1 MAKNYADLYNLS
13 GDSIALEQRF
23 YIKQE
28 ASNLRGVAVAPT
40 GADFFFTAQGGSVEF
55 TQPFEPSPHRSG
67 RGFVGTIKGKK
78 ECSWTLP
85 TLFNIDT
92 TLGSGGAAEIDPAL
106 RVLWK
111 SLLGKEVVSSGLIYT
126 RDTPDISFTI
136 LETGDRWSR
145 LVRGAFVQSANLQFP
160 GDGDSMI
167 EWSGNAKDALYVGI
181 GKSITNNITNTV
193 TLVTGDGKLFENAVG
208 AFVMIVEA
216 NGTTRSTDTPD
227 GSPRTVVSVVGDV
240 VTLSGA
246 PLVDADGSGL
256 NAPIY
261 LSYYE
266 PATPV
271 SINSPVTGLQGAITV
286 DSMAIQQCVRTFTL
300 TLTNNHEMRTDCY
313 GSDSLDG
320 SLFVPG
326 SRMEARVSL
335 QMNLNKEVMKLFKD
349 LQVFTVQEIAL
360 RLGSATGRRFELF
373 LPKVEF
379 PLPSITVPEEGSIP
393 VDFNDGLALQTADGA
408 KDEVTASYL

>member
-1 MAKNYADLYNLS
+1 MAKNYADLYNYS

-23 YIKQE
+23 YVKE
-28 ASNLRGVAVAPT
+28 ETTRGTLIAPT
-40 GADFFFTAQGGSVEF
+40 GADFFFSMQGGSVEY

-67 RGFVGTIKGKK
+67 RGFVGTIKQKK
-78 ECSWTLP
+78 ECSWTIP

-111 SLLGKEVVSSGLIYT
+111 SLTGKETVSSGLIYT
-126 RDTPDISFTI
+126 RDTPDITFS
-136 LETGDRWSR
+136 LVETGDRWSR
-145 LVRGAFVQSANLQFP
+145 QVRGAFVQSANLQFP

-181 GKSITNNITNTV
+181 GKSITDNTGLNTV
-193 TLVTGDGKLFENAVG
+193 TLAAGDGKLFEYAVG
-208 AFVMIVEA
+208 AMVMIIEA
-216 NGTTRSTDTPD
+216 NGTTRSADTPD
-227 GSPRTVVSVVGDV
+227 GSPRTIVSVAGDV

-246 PLVDADGSGL
+246 VLADADGSGL

-271 SINSPVTGLQGAITV
+271 AINNPVTGLEGSVTV
-286 DSMAIQQCVRTFTL
+286 ASMALQQCVRTFNL
-300 TLTNNHEMRTDCY
+300 TINNNHELRNDCY
-313 GSDSLDG
+313 GEDSLDG
-320 SLFVPG
+320 FLFVPG
-326 SRMEARVSL
+326 ARMEARVSM
-335 QMNLNKEVMKLFKD
+335 QMNLNKQTFKLFKD
-349 LQVFTVQEIAL
+349 LQVFTTQDILL
-360 RLGSATGRRFELF
+360 RLGSASGRRFELD

-379 PLPSITVPEEGSIP
+379 PLPTVTVPEEGSIP
-393 VDFNDGLALQTADGA
+393 VDFNDGLCLQTSDGA

>member
-1 MAKNYADLYNLS
+1 MAKNYADLYNYS

-23 YIKQE
+23 YIKE
-28 ASNLRGVAVAPT
+28 ETTRGTLIAPT
-40 GADFFFTAQGGSVEF
+40 DADFFFTMQGGSVEF

-111 SLLGKEVVSSGLIYT
+111 SLMGKEVVSSGLIYT
-126 RDTPDISFTI
+126 RDTPDITFSLF
-136 LETGDRWSR
+136 ETGDRWAR
-145 LVRGAFVQSANLQFP
+145 QVRGSFVQSGNFQFP
-160 GDGDSMI
+160 GDGDSMA
-167 EWSGNAKDALYVGI
+167 EWSGNGKDALYVGI
-181 GKSITNNITNTV
+181 GKSVTNNTANTV
-193 TLVTGDGKLFENAVG
+193 TLVSGDGKLFENAIG
-208 AFVMIVEA
+208 AMVMIIEA
-216 NGTTRSTDTPD
+216 DGTTRSADTPN
-227 GSPRTVVSVVGDV
+227 GSPRTITAVAGDV

-246 PLVDADGSGL
+246 VLADADGSGL

-266 PATPV
+266 PSTPV
-271 SINSPVTGLQGAITV
+271 AINNPITGLEGSVTV
-286 DSMAIQQCVRTFTL
+286 AGMSIQQCVRSFNL
-300 TLTNNHEMRTDCY
+300 TINNNHELRNDCY
-313 GSDSLDG
+313 GEDSLDG
-320 SLFVPG
+320 FLFVPG
-326 SRMEARVSL
+326 ARMEARVSM
-335 QMNLNKEVMKLFKD
+335 QMNLNKQTLKLFKD
-349 LQVFTVQEIAL
+349 LQVFTTQDITLV
-360 RLGSATGRRFELF
+360 LGSATGRRLELE

-379 PLPSITVPEEGSIP
+379 PLPTVTVPEEGSIP
-393 VDFNDGLALQTADGA
+393 VDFNDGLCLQTSDGA